1 MSSDA
6 RPHPQMK
13 PPQQSVTVVVKG
25 YPRLSE
31 TFIAQELH
39 ALEERGLRLRI
50 ASLRKPTDHTAHP
63 VHASIRAPVVYLP
76 EYLRQEPQRVLDAW
90 KVCRRKSGYRS
101 ARSAWISDL
110 AKDPTANRA
119 RRFGQALVLSA
130 ELPNDTGFLYAHFL
144 HTPGS
149 VARYT
154 SLVTGVPW
162 ACSGHAK
169 DIWTTPDW
177 EKRQKINH
185 CSWMV
190 TCTAANRDHLRSLAD
205 APEKVSLIY
214 HGLDFSRFNAPDRPR
229 YVDADRGPA
238 SSPVVILS
246 VGRAVNKKGFGDL
259 LEALAA
265 LPGDL
270 DWQFVHIG
278 GGDLMPVLKR
288 TAASLGITDRIEW
301 RGPQPHDDVLRAY
314 READLF
320 VLSSRIADDGD
331 RDGLPN
337 VLLEAQSQ
345 KLPCIST
352 RISGIPELVE
362 HGVTGL
368 LVEQK
373 DPAALSDAIAS
384 LLRASELRARYGNAG
399 FERVRDRF
407 SVVQGIDKLAR
418 MFPEPVVAVEDR
430 ILRTA

>member
-1 MSSDA
+1 M
-6 RPHPQMK
+6 
-13 PPQQSVTVVVKG
+13 VVKG

-50 ASLRKPTDHTAHP
+50 ASLRRPTDHAIHP
-63 VHASIRAPVVYLP
+63 VHASIKAPVVYLP
-76 EYLRQEPQRVLDAW
+76 EYLHQEPRRVLDAW
-90 KVCRRKSGYRS
+90 KVCRRKNGYRS
-101 ARSAWISDL
+101 ARFAWLSDL
-110 AKDPTANRA
+110 AKDPTRNRI

-130 ELPNDTGFLYAHFL
+130 ELPGDTGFLYAHFL

-154 SLVTGVPW
+154 SLITGVPW
-162 ACSGHAK
+162 ACSAHAK

-177 EKRQKINH
+177 EVRQKIRD

-190 TCTAANRDHLRSLAD
+190 TCTAANKEHLRSLAD
-205 APEKVSLIY
+205 VPEKVSLIY
-214 HGLDFSRFNAPDRPR
+214 HGLDFGRFDEPGRPR
-229 YVDADRGPA
+229 HAGADARAA
-238 SSPVVILS
+238 SGPVVILS
-246 VGRAVNKKGFGDL
+246 VGRAVKKKGYGDL

-270 DWQFVHIG
+270 DWRFIHIG
-278 GGDLMPVLKR
+278 GGDLMPRLKS
-288 TAASLGITDRIEW
+288 AAESLGITDRVDW
-301 RGPQPHDDVLRAY
+301 RGPQPHDEVLRAY
-314 READLF
+314 RDADLF
-320 VLSSRIADDGD
+320 VLSCRIAADGD

-362 HGVTGL
+362 HGATGL
-368 LVEQK
+368 LVEEK
-373 DPAALSDAIAS
+373 DPAALSEVIAS
-384 LLRASELRARYGNAG
+384 LIREPGLRSRYGNAG

-407 SVVQGIDKLAR
+407 SLAQGIDKLAR
-418 MFPEPVVAVEDR
+418 MFPASVLAVEDR
-430 ILRTA
+430 VLRTA